1 MEKTFG
7 RGGCYNINK
16 TYIQVLDNQKKK
28 KSNRNKTRFSYLK
41 NFYNP
46 KRCSTFDHYSQVKY
60 CTMESF
66 GNKIRKLREA
76 KGLYL
81 RQLAAFLEIDQ
92 ALLSKIE
99 RNERRAQRNQVE
111 KIAQF
116 FDIPKNQLITSWLSD
131 KVFYEIKDEEFAI
144 DVLKEAEEKI
154 KYGITK

>member
-1 MEKTFG
+1 
-7 RGGCYNINK
+7 
-16 TYIQVLDNQKKK
+16 
-28 KSNRNKTRFSYLK
+28 
-41 NFYNP
+41 
-46 KRCSTFDHYSQVKY
+46 
-60 CTMESF
+60 MESF

-144 DVLKEAEEKI
+144 DVLKETEEKI